1 MDYSEHQNLMTLE
14 GETELLV
21 DCLRELEL
29 EFLEVD
35 QQKIFGTYRNEFTCI
50 AKNDLGDGITE
61 HQINAKFYE
70 QESAILLVLLVCGEG
85 EEASMEGLYWL
96 DQSGGSEV
104 PEEHPEWAEIRENMD
119 IFLDDD

>member
-1 MDYSEHQNLMTLE
+1 MDYSEHQDLMALE

-29 EFLEVD
+29 ELLEVN
-35 QQKIFGTYRNEFTCI
+35 QKKTFGSYQNEFTCI

-61 HQINAKFYE
+61 HQIDAKFYE
-70 QESAILLVLLVCGEG
+70 QGSTILLVLLVNGTG
-85 EEASMEGLYWL
+85 EEAAMESLYWL

-104 PEEHPEWAEIRENMD
+104 PEDHPEWAEIRENMD